1 MAPHRGVLILVL
13 GIVGFVVCA
22 PVGIAAWIMGKQD
35 LAKMDAG
42 QMDPEGRQMTNIG
55 KILGII
61 AMVFMVIIIVFVIL
75 GFVAGGAAA
84 VNQ

>member
-1 MAPHRGVLILVL
+1 MAPHRGVLILIL
-13 GIVGFVVCA
+13 GIVGLVVCA
-22 PVGIAAWIMGKQD
+22 PAGIAAWIMGKQD

-61 AMVFMVIIIVFVIL
+61 AMVFMVIGLIFVIL
-75 GFVAGGAAA
+75 GLVAGGAAA
-84 VNQ
+84 INQ

>member
-75 GFVAGGAAA
+75 GLVAGGAAA

>member
-1 MAPHRGVLILVL
+1 MAPHRGVLILIL
-13 GIVGFVVCA
+13 GIVGLVVCA
-22 PVGIAAWIMGKQD
+22 PAGIAAWIMGKQD